1 MQKEGP
7 LTIFYFEVVGGRG
20 GGGVRGGGE
29 GCFVQD
35 EGWGLPCVS
44 LVPISTIKF
53 RQIEKGIFSS
63 RSCLRKA
70 TSFFQKLVFHDED

>member
-7 LTIFYFEVVGGRG
+7 LTIFYFEVVGGR
-20 GGGVRGGGE
+20 E
-29 GCFVQD
+29 YCFVQD